1 MSIKDDLLLRADLD
15 TLYGALGMLSEKCKE
30 DNELIKVLLH
40 FEQFVEIHKTRTRD
54 MVTYR
59 DTIEKARNEYRSLKL
74 KYDGTKEALKHTRDM
89 LNKVMNQKIDEN
101 VDNQF

>member
-1 MSIKDDLLLRADLD
+1 MKIEDDLLIKADFQV
-15 TLYGALGMLSEKCKE
+15 LYYVLGEVAKKCKE
-30 DNELIKVLLH
+30 DNGFTKVLLH
-40 FEQFVEIHKTRTRD
+40 LEQFVEIHKTRTND

-101 VDNQF
+101 VDNGF

>member
-1 MSIKDDLLLRADLD
+1 
-15 TLYGALGMLSEKCKE
+15 
-30 DNELIKVLLH
+30 
-40 FEQFVEIHKTRTRD
+40 

-101 VDNQF
+101 VDNGF

>member
-15 TLYGALGMLSEKCKE
+15 TLYGALGMLAEKCKE
-30 DNELIKVLLH
+30 DNDLVKVLLH

-101 VDNQF
+101 VDNGF